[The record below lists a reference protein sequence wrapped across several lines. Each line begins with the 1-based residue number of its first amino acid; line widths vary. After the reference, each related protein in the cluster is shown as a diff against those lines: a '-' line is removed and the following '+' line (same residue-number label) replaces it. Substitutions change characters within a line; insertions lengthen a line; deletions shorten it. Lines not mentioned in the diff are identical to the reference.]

1 MSSETDQIER
11 TYRAYFTVFQ
21 LGDPRA
27 ITPYYHL
34 PSLFLS
40 PSGVH
45 ALTNLRDA
53 EQFFDRLIYGLRA
66 RGYARSVLNQVQVKQ
81 LTEDTALVNVRG
93 ERFKRDGELLE
104 PIAALYTMRKADGTW
119 RIASATMYDP
129 ERTLE
134 WA

>member
-1 MSSETDQIER
+1 MSSETDLIER

-21 LGDPRA
+21 MGDPRA
-27 ITPYYHL
+27 ITPYFHL
-34 PSLFLS
+34 PSLFMS
-40 PSGVH
+40 TSGVH

-53 EQFFDRLIYGLRA
+53 EQFFDRLIYGLRT
-66 RGYARSVLNQVQVKQ
+66 RGYARSVLSEVKIKQ
-81 LTEDTALVNVRG
+81 LTEDIALVNARG

-104 PIAALYTMRKADGTW
+104 RIAALYTMRKADGTW

-129 ERTLE
+129 ECAFE